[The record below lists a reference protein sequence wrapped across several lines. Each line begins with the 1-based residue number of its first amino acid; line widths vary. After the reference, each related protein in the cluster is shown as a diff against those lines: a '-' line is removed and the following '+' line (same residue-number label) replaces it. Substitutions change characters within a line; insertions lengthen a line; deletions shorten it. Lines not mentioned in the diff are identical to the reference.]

1 MSSIINHL
9 KSQVDDFL
17 NDAEYQRFNI
27 KVKDFMCLNP
37 PTLPSDAKLKEAI
50 CLIIE
55 KGVDAVPVL
64 DSENNL
70 VGIITKKLALREIH
84 RSGDI
89 NKPLAEVM
97 KKNPLVTNPEEYSL
111 NLLRIPIG
119 SIPVVE
125 NGRLIGIVNI
135 ADTVRA
141 CFSSILLLQE
151 ELKTIFQS
159 AHNGI
164 ITIDTSGQIYFMNKA
179 AGIILNDANGYLT
192 GQPISN
198 FFKHLKIQEII
209 DGHRIVTGEKFII
222 ANKVVIANIGP
233 LKHKDQTI
241 GALAI
246 IQDISDIE
254 NISEELQYTKDLKR
268 EIDAIIE
275 SSYDGIFLTDNV
287 GKILSINNAFS
298 RILNINKDEIINKTI
313 SQLADR
319 GIFKKDLPLEDV
331 LTGKPITVS
340 QELRT
345 GKTILVTS
353 SPIYDDNNNIIRVVH
368 NVRNITE
375 LNNLKN
381 QLEKAES
388 LSQHYKDQLE
398 IIKLPG
404 KYVAKSAKSK
414 ALIEL
419 IMRLSKIDATVLLL
433 GESGVGK
440 DVLAEILHEN
450 SPRQDKVF
458 MAINCAAIPENL
470 LESELFGYEAGAF
483 TGALKTGKI
492 GAFELANG
500 GTLFLDEIGE
510 MPLILQS
517 KLLRVLQKKEITK
530 VGGSTPT
537 KLDVRI
543 IAATNRDLESM
554 IAAKSFRK
562 DLYYR
567 LSVVPVIVPPLRDR
581 KEEIPDFVFHF
592 VSLFNKKYGFNKHF
606 DDRVIY
612 EFLDYDWP
620 GNIREL
626 ENVIERSMITSLD
639 DVISNA
645 EFMGQR
651 IASSR
656 NELTQFPP
664 DFNYKYALE
673 NFEKAIITNALKR
686 FGTTRKAAVELG
698 MSQPTLVRKAA
709 KYKIRKS
716 GLPEDI
722 FSQRYGVI

>member
-1 MSSIINHL
+1 MNSIVSHL
-9 KSQVDDFL
+9 KSQVDNFL
-17 NDAEYQRFNI
+17 NDAEYQKFNI
-27 KVKDFMCLNP
+27 KVKDFMCPNP
-37 PTLPSDAKLKEAI
+37 LTLKIDAKLKEAI
-50 CLIIE
+50 SLIIE
-55 KGVDAVPVL
+55 NGVDAVPIL
-64 DSENNL
+64 DAENTV
-70 VGIITKKLALREIH
+70 VGIVTKKLALREIH
-84 RSGDI
+84 KSGDI
-89 NKPLAEVM
+89 NKPISEVM
-97 KKNPLVTNPEEYSL
+97 KRNPLVTKPDEYSL

-125 NGRLIGIVNI
+125 NGLLIGIVNI

-151 ELKTIFQS
+151 ELKIIFQS
-159 AHNGI
+159 AQSGI
-164 ITIDTSGQIYFMNKA
+164 ITIDTNGQIYFINSA
-179 AGIILNDANGYLT
+179 AGKILNDASGNLI
-192 GQPISN
+192 GQPITN
-198 FFKHLKIQEII
+198 FFPHLKMQEII
-209 DGHRIVTGEKFII
+209 NTGKTVTGEKFII
-222 ANKVVIANIGP
+222 HNKIVIANIGP

-246 IQDISDIE
+246 IQDISDLE
-254 NISEELQYTKDLKR
+254 SISEELQYTKDLKR
-268 EIDAIIE
+268 EMDAVIE
-275 SSYDGIFLTDNV
+275 SSYDGIYLTDNS
-287 GKILSINNAFS
+287 GKILSINNAFA
-298 RILNINKDEIINKTI
+298 RITGIEKEELINKTI
-313 SQLADR
+313 AELVDR
-319 GIFKKDLPLEDV
+319 GIFKRNLPLEDV
-331 LTGKPITVS
+331 LKGKPITIS

-353 SPIYDDNNNIIRVVH
+353 NPIYDDNNNIIRIVH

-398 IIKLPG
+398 IIKLPS

-419 IMRLSKIDATVLLL
+419 VMRLSKIDATVLLL

-450 SPRQDKVF
+450 SARKDKLF
-458 MAINCAAIPENL
+458 MTINCAAIPENL
-470 LESELFGYEAGAF
+470 LESELFGYEPGAF
-483 TGALKTGKI
+483 TGALKQGKI

-500 GTLFLDEIGE
+500 GTFFLDEIGE
-510 MPLILQS
+510 LPLILQS

-530 VGGSTPT
+530 VGGNTPT

-567 LSVVPVIVPPLRDR
+567 LSVIPVTVPPLRDR

-592 VSLFNKKYGFNKHF
+592 VKLFNKKYGFNKNF

-651 IASSR
+651 ITSSH
-656 NELTQFPP
+656 NELIQFPP

-673 NFEKAIITNALKR
+673 NFEKTMISNALKT
-686 FGTTRKAAVELG
+686 FGTTRKAAVQLG
-698 MSQPTLVRKAA
+698 VSQPTLVRKAA
-709 KYKIRKS
+709 K
-716 GLPEDI
+716 
-722 FSQRYGVI
+722 

>member
-1 MSSIINHL
+1 MNSIVNHL
-9 KSQVDDFL
+9 KSQVDNFL
-17 NDAEYQRFNI
+17 NDAEYQKFNI
-27 KVKDFMCLNP
+27 KVKDFMCPNP
-37 PTLPSDAKLKEAI
+37 LTLKIDAKLKEAI
-50 CLIIE
+50 SLIIE
-55 KGVDAVPVL
+55 NGVDAVPIL
-64 DSENNL
+64 DAENTV
-70 VGIITKKLALREIH
+70 VGIVTKKLALREIH
-84 RSGDI
+84 KSGDI
-89 NKPLAEVM
+89 NKPIAEVM
-97 KKNPLVTNPEEYSL
+97 KRNPLVTKPDEYSL

-125 NGRLIGIVNI
+125 NGLLIGIVNI

-151 ELKTIFQS
+151 ELKIIFQS
-159 AHNGI
+159 AQSGI
-164 ITIDTSGQIYFMNKA
+164 ITIDTNGQIYFINSA
-179 AGIILNDANGYLT
+179 AGKILNDTNGNLI
-192 GQPISN
+192 GQPITN
-198 FFKHLKIQEII
+198 FFPHLKMQEII
-209 DGHRIVTGEKFII
+209 NTGKTVTGEKFII
-222 ANKVVIANIGP
+222 HNKIVIANIGP

-246 IQDISDIE
+246 IQDISDLE
-254 NISEELQYTKDLKR
+254 SISEELQYTKDLKR
-268 EIDAIIE
+268 EMDAVIE
-275 SSYDGIFLTDNV
+275 SSYDGIYLTDNS
-287 GKILSINNAFS
+287 GKILSINNAFA
-298 RILNINKDEIINKTI
+298 RITGIEKEELINKTI
-313 SQLADR
+313 AELVDR
-319 GIFKKDLPLEDV
+319 GIFKKNLPLEDV
-331 LTGKPITVS
+331 LKGKSITIS

-353 SPIYDDNNNIIRVVH
+353 NPIYDDNNNIIRIVH

-398 IIKLPG
+398 IIKLPS

-419 IMRLSKIDATVLLL
+419 VMRLSKIDATVLLL

-450 SPRQDKVF
+450 SARKDKLF
-458 MAINCAAIPENL
+458 MTINCAAIPENL
-470 LESELFGYEAGAF
+470 LESELFGYEPGAF
-483 TGALKTGKI
+483 TGALKQGKI

-500 GTLFLDEIGE
+500 GTFFLDEIGE
-510 MPLILQS
+510 LPLILQS

-530 VGGSTPT
+530 VGGNTPT

-567 LSVVPVIVPPLRDR
+567 LSVIPVTVPPLRDR

-592 VSLFNKKYGFNKHF
+592 VKLFNKKYGFNKNF

-651 IASSR
+651 ITSSH
-656 NELTQFPP
+656 NELIQFPP

-673 NFEKAIITNALKR
+673 NFEKTMITNALKT
-686 FGTTRKAAVELG
+686 FGTTRKAAVQLG
-698 MSQPTLVRKAA
+698 VSQPTLVRKAA
-709 KYKIRKS
+709 KYKIGKS
-716 GLPEDI
+716 GLSKNNPAPH
-722 FSQRYGVI
+722 